1 MKNNI
6 VKNIIETFF
15 FEKNNNM
22 NIVDV
27 LLGRQMETGG
37 VNHPI

>member
-15 FEKNNNM
+15 FEKNNM